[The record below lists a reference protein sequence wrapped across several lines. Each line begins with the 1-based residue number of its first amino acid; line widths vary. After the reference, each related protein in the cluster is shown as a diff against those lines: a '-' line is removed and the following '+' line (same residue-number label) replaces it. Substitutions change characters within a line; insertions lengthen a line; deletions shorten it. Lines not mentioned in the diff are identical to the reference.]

1 MQEGTDVKSGEKV
14 KISGETEV
22 NPTEFASILGI
33 SFQRVYQMIEQGRL
47 KKSGRGRLSLGEN
60 IQLYFAYKSR
70 DFTDEDTKEIE
81 KKRLATDAA
90 LKASKARISE
100 MNEDELRGK
109 LHRSEDVEAMTA
121 DLVYAVRG
129 ALMALPGR
137 LAADMAAATTPA
149 EAADKIRK
157 EIFLAMQDLTKY
169 QYDPLKYQE
178 RVRERQKWELEHAPK
193 NENEVE

>member
-1 MQEGTDVKSGEKV
+1 MKSGEKV

-47 KKSGRGRLSLGEN
+47 KKSGRGRLPLGEN

-178 RVRERQKWELEHAPK
+178 RVRERQKWELEHAPE

>member
-47 KKSGRGRLSLGEN
+47 KKSGRGRLPLGEN

-81 KKRLATDAA
+81 KKRLAADAA

-178 RVRERQKWELEHAPK
+178 RVRERQKWELEHAPE

>member
-1 MQEGTDVKSGEKV
+1 MKSGEKV

>member
-1 MQEGTDVKSGEKV
+1 MKSGEKV

-47 KKSGRGRLSLGEN
+47 KKSGRGRLPLGEN

-81 KKRLATDAA
+81 KKRLAADAA

-178 RVRERQKWELEHAPK
+178 RVRERQKWELEHAPE

>member
-1 MQEGTDVKSGEKV
+1 
-14 KISGETEV
+14 
-22 NPTEFASILGI
+22 
-33 SFQRVYQMIEQGRL
+33 
-47 KKSGRGRLSLGEN
+47 
-60 IQLYFAYKSR
+60 
-70 DFTDEDTKEIE
+70 
-81 KKRLATDAA
+81 
-90 LKASKARISE
+90 
-100 MNEDELRGK
+100 
-109 LHRSEDVEAMTA
+109 
-121 DLVYAVRG
+121 
-129 ALMALPGR
+129 MALPGR